1 MNDEQNKKLNDEV
14 NQIIQSRFEF
24 ITRHYLSVRDA
35 YNNHYDWPELDPL
48 RHEICICI
56 TFGLCQAAITLT
68 NHLLESV
75 LKYALIIKCGDK
87 VKQSKEDI
95 KGRVITALI
104 EKYRDC
110 IEKYNDASLSNTINL
125 ARREGLISKEQK
137 KQLHYFRQ
145 IFRNAYSHSDK
156 IKTFGKSTMPVTGVR
171 LEENKFVTDEVD
183 EPEIAFLLVG
193 QGIVQFE
200 IAQKTAA
207 QYFLYIDMLVRD
219 IKDKLFPKEENS

>member
-1 MNDEQNKKLNDEV
+1 MDHEQRKKYTDEV
-14 NQIIQSRFEF
+14 NEIIKSRFEF
-24 ITRHYLSVRDA
+24 INRHYLSIRDA
-35 YNNHYDWPELDPL
+35 YQNHYDWPELDPL
-48 RHEICICI
+48 RYEICICI

-104 EKYRDC
+104 EKYKNC
-110 IEKYNDASLSNTINL
+110 IEKYNDNSLSKTINL

-137 KQLHYFRQ
+137 KQLHYFRE
-145 IFRNAYSHSDK
+145 IFRNAYSHADK
-156 IKTFGKSTMPVTGVR
+156 MKTFGKSTVPVTGVR
-171 LEENKFVTDEVD
+171 LEDNKLVTDEIN
-183 EPEIAFLLVG
+183 EPEIAFFLVG

-207 QYFLYIDMLVRD
+207 PYFLYIDKLVRD
-219 IKDKLFPKEENS
+219 IRDKLFSKDKNE